1 MAIRYDLNMR
11 ALFEFIVHLLITV
24 FTLLKPGGVKAI
36 ASENLMLRQQLI
48 VVQRT
53 RKRAPNL
60 KTSDRFIFGLLSF
73 LINPG
78 RLRKIA
84 IIVKTDTF
92 LKLHQALVKRKYR
105 RLYSNNACRNPGR
118 KSPSQE
124 IILVVLRLAVFLESI
139 INLNRAVAGHRG

>member
-1 MAIRYDLNMR
+1 MFIRYDLNMR

-73 LINPG
+73 LINPD

-105 RLYSNNACRNPGR
+105 RKRSTNHVYKDLAISRTLSASSFQGSNF
-118 KSPSQE
+118 S
-124 IILVVLRLAVFLESI
+124 
-139 INLNRAVAGHRG
+139 